1 MPPLKP
7 TTIISIT
14 VLNANSEGTPE
25 ILNIIAGNI
34 IAFKDFTIITAQR
47 KFIKTN
53 LTAAEIETLIT

>member
-1 MPPLKP
+1 MPLKP
-7 TTIISIT
+7 TAIITIT

-47 KFIKTN
+47 KFIKTD
-53 LTAAEIETLIT
+53 LTAAQIEMLIT